1 VIEQYPRLGEAYAL
15 YDQCRTRQLV
25 IHEVPKQGGKQT
37 EIRMVNVPSGY
48 ICLPY
53 SGGLLDQPSFIV
65 DSFFQF
71 MLAER
76 TVAMKQLTK

>member
-1 VIEQYPRLGEAYAL
+1 
-15 YDQCRTRQLV
+15 
-25 IHEVPKQGGKQT
+25 
-37 EIRMVNVPSGY
+37 MVNVPSGY
-48 ICLPY
+48 LCLPY